1 MSAEEKQGK
10 ILQSR
15 AAERER
21 ITRAVRNRIAVMVS
35 VGRVRRQLTK
45 TDLAEAA
52 GVPIRAVGALERGSE
67 GGGVSLTQALS
78 ILGVL
83 GMTLEVKEVKK

>member
-21 ITRAVRNRIAVMVS
+21 ISTAVRNRIAVMVS
-35 VGRVRRQLTK
+35 SGRVRRQLTK

-52 GVPIRAVGALERGSE
+52 GGPIRAVGALERGSE
-67 GGGVSLTQALS
+67 GGSVSLTQALS

-83 GMTLEVKEVKK
+83 GMTLEVKEIKK